1 MFGTITTIFNNIL
14 YYPLFNAL
22 VLLYKYLPGHDFG
35 VAIIVLTFIIRL
47 ILYFPSLKAIRSQK
61 ALSEIQPRIQEIQKT
76 HKDDKIKQG
85 EEMMELYKKAKI
97 NPFSGCLP
105 TLIQLPFLIAL
116 YRVFW
121 KGLRP
126 EELVNLYS
134 FVLNPGQISPN
145 FLGIINLSSPNIL
158 LAVIAGIFQ
167 FLQTKMLTPKT
178 KKSGKGSDFSV
189 IMQKQMVYVFPVMTI
204 VILWKL
210 PSAIGLYWIVSS
222 LFSVVQQ
229 YVIFKKYP
237 RTI

>member
-178 KKSGKGSDFSV
+178 KKSGKSSDFSV

>member
-105 TLIQLPFLIAL
+105 TLIQLPFLFAL

-178 KKSGKGSDFSV
+178 KKSGKSSDFSV
-189 IMQKQMVYVFPVMTI
+189 IMQKQMVYVFPLMTI

>member
-105 TLIQLPFLIAL
+105 TLIQLPFLFAL

-178 KKSGKGSDFSV
+178 KKSGKSSDFSV